1 MAAEVAH
8 VNNAGLFIKTIV
20 RTGASAVLL
29 KQIDDDMQP
38 SIKRKLPS
46 LYREGRSFIFRNQA
60 GSSYVPDR
68 LSVSQLLADDCNRGR
83 L

>member
-38 SIKRKLPS
+38 SIKGKLPS
-46 LYREGRSFIFRNQA
+46 L
-60 GSSYVPDR
+60 
-68 LSVSQLLADDCNRGR
+68 
-83 L
+83 